1 MTPVAFLDAS
11 VLYPSTIRSV
21 LMFLAAFDTFR
32 AHFWLLLWGK
42 PQRNGRKTLI
52 ASGRRRWRAP
62 RFHGIW
68 PDLDAKRIARTRAL
82 MEAHLPNA
90 MVTGYQRRIA
100 SLVLP
105 DPNDRH
111 VLAAALH
118 CKADVIVTT
127 NWKHF
132 PKAVLS
138 SHGISAQHPDD
149 FVCDLIVAD
158 RDRAVLAFAA
168 DRARMVNPPHTVAEY
183 IAGVEAGGLAKSA
196 AMLLAVADR
205 L

>member
-1 MTPVAFLDAS
+1 VTPVAFLDAS

-21 LMFLAAFDTFR
+21 LMFLAALDAFR
-32 AHFWLLLWGK
+32 A
-42 PQRNGRKTLI
+42 
-52 ASGRRRWRAP
+52 RWSEDIHREWTAALA
-62 RFHGIW
+62 RDR

-118 CKADVIVTT
+118 CKAHVVVTT
-127 NWKHF
+127 NLKHF

-138 SHGISAQHPDD
+138 SHGISAQHSDD
-149 FVCDLIVAD
+149 FVFDLISAD
-158 RDRAVLAFAA
+158 LDKAVQAFAA
-168 DRARMVNPPHTVAEY
+168 DGARMVNPPHSVPEY
-183 IAGVEAGGLAKSA
+183 IAGIETGGLKKSA
-196 AMLLAVADR
+196 AMLLAVVDR

>member
-21 LMFLAAFDTFR
+21 LMFLAAFDAFR
-32 AHFWLLLWGK
+32 AQWSEDIHREWTAALA
-42 PQRNGRKTLI
+42 RDR
-52 ASGRRRWRAP
+52 
-62 RFHGIW
+62 

-118 CKADVIVTT
+118 CKAHLIVTT
-127 NWKHF
+127 NLKHF
-132 PKAVLS
+132 PKVVLG
-138 SHGISAQHPDD
+138 SHSISAQHPDD

-158 RDRAVLAFAA
+158 CDRAALAFAA
-168 DRARMVNPPHTVAEY
+168 DRARMVNPPHSVEEY
-183 IAGVEAGGLAKSA
+183 IAGIEAGGLKKSA
-196 AMLLAVADR
+196 VMLLGVEDR

>member
-21 LMFLAAFDTFR
+21 LMFLAAFDAFQARWSEDVHREWTT
-32 AHFWLLLWGK
+32 AL
-42 PQRNGRKTLI
+42 GRD
-52 ASGRRRWRAP
+52 R
-62 RFHGIW
+62 

-82 MEAHLPNA
+82 MVAHLPNA
-90 MVTGYQRRIA
+90 MVTGYQRRMG

-118 CKADVIVTT
+118 CKAHVIVTT
-127 NWKHF
+127 NLKHF

-138 SHGISAQHPDD
+138 SHGISAQHPDA
-149 FVCDLIVAD
+149 FVCDLIDAD
-158 RDRAVLAFAA
+158 SDRAFLAFAA
-168 DRARMVNPPHTVAEY
+168 DRARLVSPPHSVAEY
-183 IAGVEAGGLAKSA
+183 IAGIETGGLKKSA
-196 AMLLAVADR
+196 AMLLAVVDR

>member
-21 LMFLAAFDTFR
+21 LMFLATFDAFPAQWSEDIHR
-32 AHFWLLLWGK
+32 D
-42 PQRNGRKTLI
+42 R
-52 ASGRRRWRAP
+52 
-62 RFHGIW
+62 

-82 MEAHLPNA
+82 MEAQLPNA

-100 SLVLP
+100 GLVLP

-118 CKADVIVTT
+118 CKAHVIVTT
-127 NWKHF
+127 NLKHF

-149 FVCDLIVAD
+149 FFCDLIVAD

-168 DRARMVNPPHTVAEY
+168 DRARMANPPHSVAEY
-183 IAGVEAGGLAKSA
+183 IAGVEAGGLKKSA
-196 AMLLAVADR
+196 AMLLAVTDR

>member
-1 MTPVAFLDAS
+1 
-11 VLYPSTIRSV
+11 
-21 LMFLAAFDTFR
+21 
-32 AHFWLLLWGK
+32 
-42 PQRNGRKTLI
+42 
-52 ASGRRRWRAP
+52 
-62 RFHGIW
+62 
-68 PDLDAKRIARTRAL
+68 

-118 CKADVIVTT
+118 CKAHLIVTT
-127 NWKHF
+127 NLKHF
-132 PKAVLS
+132 PKVVLS
-138 SHGISAQHPDD
+138 SHSIFAQHPDD

-168 DRARMVNPPHTVAEY
+168 DRARMVNPPHSVAEY
-183 IAGVEAGGLAKSA
+183 IDGIETGGLKKLA
-196 AMLLAVADR
+196 AMLRGTVDSL
-205 L
+205 